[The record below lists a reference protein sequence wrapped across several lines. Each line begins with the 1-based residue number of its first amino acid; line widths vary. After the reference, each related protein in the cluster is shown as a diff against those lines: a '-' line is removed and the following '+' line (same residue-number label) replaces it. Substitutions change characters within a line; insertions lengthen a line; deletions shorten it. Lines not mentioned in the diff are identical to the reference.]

1 MALTMFPLF
10 SIITISDADITGIV
24 GWAGTLVGDLMP
36 LLIVIFGISIGAYV
50 IQVIISRLR
59 G

>member
-1 MALTMFPLF
+1 MFPLF